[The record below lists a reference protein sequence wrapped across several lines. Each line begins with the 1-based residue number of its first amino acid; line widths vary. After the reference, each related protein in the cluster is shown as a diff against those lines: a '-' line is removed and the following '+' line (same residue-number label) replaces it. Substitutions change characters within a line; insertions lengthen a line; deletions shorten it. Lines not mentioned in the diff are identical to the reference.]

1 MSAPASDAA
10 ATRAEAKAR
19 AAEALALGELLAC
32 RAYLYELF
40 HKLFGGE
47 PDAELLDVLL
57 GAVTADAVDAYA
69 ADDETMAALQRF
81 LAGLAAR
88 EHRPVLLEEAHDEYM
103 RLFIGPGT
111 LPTLPWESP
120 YRTNEPSVFQEG
132 TLAVRA
138 LYRAHGV
145 EPKLVQRVPDDH
157 VSLLCAFAAR
167 QADAALE
174 AFRASDMMRSAALLR
189 EQQAFASEH
198 LAGWLPAYAKRAR
211 RSRTAVLYPQMI
223 EALCAF
229 SVLDAAFAS
238 EGACWME
245 AADGAD
251 GNGGVDGDWGA
262 VPGSPEA
269 EALAM
274 WDAARARLATLQPRG
289 IEENELVSIER

>member
-40 HKLFGGE
+40 RKLFGGE

-120 YRTNEPSVFQEG
+120 YRTVWSQSSSSVCP
-132 TLAVRA
+132 TIMCR
-138 LYRAHGV
+138 
-145 EPKLVQRVPDDH
+145 
-157 VSLLCAFAAR
+157 C
-167 QADAALE
+167 
-174 AFRASDMMRSAALLR
+174 
-189 EQQAFASEH
+189 
-198 LAGWLPAYAKRAR
+198 YA
-211 RSRTAVLYPQMI
+211 RSRHGRPMRLSRP
-223 EALCAF
+223 
-229 SVLDAAFAS
+229 S
-238 EGACWME
+238 
-245 AADGAD
+245 
-251 GNGGVDGDWGA
+251 
-262 VPGSPEA
+262 
-269 EALAM
+269 
-274 WDAARARLATLQPRG
+274 ARA
-289 IEENELVSIER
+289 I

>member
-1 MSAPASDAA
+1 
-10 ATRAEAKAR
+10 
-19 AAEALALGELLAC
+19 
-32 RAYLYELF
+32 
-40 HKLFGGE
+40 
-47 PDAELLDVLL
+47 
-57 GAVTADAVDAYA
+57 
-69 ADDETMAALQRF
+69 
-81 LAGLAAR
+81 
-88 EHRPVLLEEAHDEYM
+88 M

-174 AFRASDMMRSAALLR
+174 AFRAGDMMRSAALLR

-229 SVLDAAFAS
+229 SVLDAAFAG

-274 WDAARARLATLQPRG
+274 WDAARARLATLRPRG